1 MTNAAPIRPLQD
13 NQKRASDPA
22 ASAWVSANA
31 GAGKTF
37 VLAARVLRLLLAGTP
52 ADRILCLTFTKAAA
66 AEMANRV
73 FAALRDWTCA
83 DDASLVAQLTAL
95 EGRPPDAALL
105 TRARRLFAQALET
118 PGGLKIQT
126 INAFGESLLGR
137 FPFEANVA
145 ADFTVIDESETR
157 EMLVEARHTVFREA
171 VAEPAS
177 LLGRALDTVTARA
190 NEDQISDLVGAVLA
204 RRSDFRAWIDHHSGL
219 ERALEDLRMAL
230 GLHPEESATTIEMAI
245 LQSPHLPA
253 SLWLA
258 TAEAIP
264 QAKPTDRTFADAL
277 KQAFALQDPNQ
288 RCEIYLG
295 AFLTQQGKARK
306 TVVTADTKRSDPDL
320 FEKIEAEKTRLETLA
335 ARHKAA
341 QILEASSA
349 LFRVCDEIIRH
360 YDTEKSAR
368 GLIDYGDQIEKARLL
383 LTRSQGAAWVLY
395 KLDHGIDHILV
406 DEAQDTNARQWQIV
420 SALSEEFFA
429 GAGARATNRS
439 VFAVGDEKQ
448 SIYSFQGA
456 DPENFDRMRQH
467 FQRATRDVG
476 TRFETVPLTTSFRT
490 VPAVLS
496 AVDTVFEAT
505 EARSGVATGEEWP
518 AHTATRA
525 SEPGRVELWPVVEPD
540 PDPVSD
546 NWQRPI
552 DAPRPDDPVNRN
564 AERIASVIQSWLE
577 SGERLAPGKP
587 PISPGDILILLRKR
601 GHFATAMNRALKRRG
616 LAVAGADRIKL
627 LDHIAIQDLMA
638 LARFI
643 LQPMDDL
650 TLAALL
656 KSPLLGLD
664 DDDLIELAP
673 RREGSLLA
681 AVRADQRYQATAE
694 RIGHWIER
702 ADQVEPF
709 IFFAEI
715 LGAEGGRRAFRARMG
730 GEVDDVLDE
739 FLSLV
744 LRFQRLDASSL
755 QGLVQFIEDAD
766 IEIKRDM
773 DQAHDEIRVMT
784 VHGAKGLEAPIV
796 FLADTL
802 TKRSASHAPRILAL
816 DPPGGGPDTPPPLVW
831 RLGKTHDTE
840 PVRRAAE
847 AEAAAADGEGRRL
860 LYVAMTRARDR
871 LYIAGHN
878 TRTKSTADEQ
888 DGHWHALLT
897 EALTKDAVPVE
908 NPYGLGFSV
917 LRMGDLTDPGHDD
930 GVGAAEVKPLQ
941 RPAWLDRPA
950 TFEPPP
956 PRLVAPSTAWLS
968 SPDAAVGQSEPPPI
982 NPLAPSGVHRAAERG
997 RLIHRLLQILPEIDP
1012 TSRSETARRFLE
1024 SRARD
1029 WSAAERNAMVEET
1042 LTLFDVPDLAPLFTA
1057 RSRAEVP
1064 VTGMVDGP
1072 HGTIQVAGIIDR
1084 IAVGAENVIIADF
1097 KTNAEPPGAIDDVPE
1112 GYVLQVAV
1120 YRDLVQRLY
1129 PHHSVDAILIWT
1141 ATATVM
1147 PIPPAVLDATLC
1159 PAT

>member
-1 MTNAAPIRPLQD
+1 MTDAASIKPLQD
-13 NQKRASDPA
+13 NQKRASDPV

-52 ADRILCLTFTKAAA
+52 PDRILCLTFTKAAA

-73 FAALRDWTCA
+73 FAALRDWACA
-83 DDASLVAQLTAL
+83 DDASLIAQLTAL
-95 EGRPPDAALL
+95 EGRPPDAATL

-157 EMLVEARHTVFREA
+157 EMLVEARHAVFRKA
-171 VAEPAS
+171 IAEPANP
-177 LLGRALDTVTARA
+177 LGRALDTVTAHA
-190 NEDQISDLVGAVLA
+190 NENQISDLVGAVLA
-204 RRSDFRAWIDHHSGL
+204 RRSDFRAWMDHHSGL
-219 ERALEDLRMAL
+219 EGALENLRGAL
-230 GLHPEESATTIEMAI
+230 GLDPEESTTTIDMAV
-245 LQSPHLPA
+245 LPSPNFPE
-253 SLWLA
+253 SDWFA
-258 TAEAIP
+258 T
-264 QAKPTDRTFADAL
+264 ADAL
-277 KQAFALQDPNQ
+277 SDANSLDQKAAEALRQAAVAKDSDDRQDA
-288 RCEIYLG
+288 YLS
-295 AFLTQQGKARK
+295 AFLNKDRT
-306 TVVTADTKRSDPDL
+306 TKKKMPTKLVREQMPDL
-320 FEKIEAEKTRLETLA
+320 FNRIVAEKERLEALMERLKA
-335 ARHKAA
+335 AR
-341 QILEASSA
+341 ILEASSA
-349 LFRVCDEIIRH
+349 LFRLCDEVIRH
-360 YDTEKSAR
+360 YDAEKSAR
-368 GLIDYGDQIEKARLL
+368 GLIDYDDQIEKARLL
-383 LTRSQGAAWVLY
+383 LTRSRGAAWVLY

-429 GAGARATNRS
+429 GAGARATARS
-439 VFAVGDEKQ
+439 IFAVGDEKQ

-456 DPENFDRMRQH
+456 NPENFDTMRQH

-476 TRFETVPLTTSFRT
+476 ARFETVPLTTSFRT
-490 VPAVLS
+490 VPALLS
-496 AVDTVFEAT
+496 AVDSVFEVAET
-505 EARSGVATGEEWP
+505 RAGVATGEDWP

-525 SEPGRVELWPVVEPD
+525 AEPGRIELWPVVEPD

-546 NWQRPI
+546 NWQRPV

-564 AERIASVIQSWLE
+564 AERIASVIQSWLRT
-577 SGERLAPGKP
+577 GERLAPGKP

-627 LDHIAIQDLMA
+627 LDHIAVQDLMA

-643 LQPMDDL
+643 LQPTDDL

-656 KSPLLGLD
+656 KSPLLGLN

-673 RREGSLLA
+673 NREGSLLA
-681 AVRADQRYQATAE
+681 AVRADPRYQETVE
-694 RIGHWIER
+694 RLSHWIER
-702 ADQVEPF
+702 TDQIEPF
-709 IFFAEI
+709 MFFAEI

-730 GEVDDVLDE
+730 GEVDEVLDE

-744 LRFQRLDASSL
+744 LRFQTLHASSL
-755 QGLVQFIEDAD
+755 QELVRFIEDAD

-773 DQAHDEIRVMT
+773 DQAQDEIRVMT

-816 DPPGGGPDTPPPLVW
+816 DLPDGAPDAPPPLVW
-831 RLGKTHDTE
+831 RLGKIHDTE

-847 AEAAAADGEGRRL
+847 AEAAAADAESRRL

-878 TRTKSTADEQ
+878 TRTRSAADEQ
-888 DGHWHALLT
+888 DGHWHALLADALEK
-897 EALTKDAVPVE
+897 EAVSVE
-908 NPYGLGFSV
+908 DPYGLGFSV
-917 LRMGDLTDPGHDD
+917 LRMGDLTDPGYDD
-930 GVGAAEVKPLQ
+930 GEGVAEIEPVQ

-968 SPDAAVGQSEPPPI
+968 PPEAGARHSEPPSI
-982 NPLAPSGVHRAAERG
+982 NPLAPKGVHRAAERG
-997 RLIHRLLQILPEIDP
+997 RLIHRLLQILPEIDLQE
-1012 TSRSETARRFLE
+1012 RAERAMRFVDR
-1024 SRARD
+1024 RARD
-1029 WSAAERNAMVEET
+1029 WSTAERNAMVEET
-1042 LTLFDVPDLAPLFTA
+1042 LALFDVPDLSPLFSA
-1057 RSRAEVP
+1057 HSRAEVP

-1072 HGTIQVAGIIDR
+1072 NGPIQVAGIIDR

-1097 KTNAEPPGAIDDVPE
+1097 KTNAEPPRAIDDVPE
-1112 GYVLQVAV
+1112 AYVLQVAV
-1120 YRDLVQRLY
+1120 YRDLIRRLY
-1129 PHHSVDAILIWT
+1129 PNRSVDAILVWT
-1141 ATATVM
+1141 ATASVM
-1147 PIPPAVLDATLC
+1147 PIPSTALDAALR